1 MIPDAAFWAVGLM
14 LVCGLLVCGLV
25 VADNLVGLLLSG
37 RVYSS
42 MCFGGMLVCA
52 GVYVW
57 CLFRLFVRVWRFV
70 LFGCG

>member
-1 MIPDAAFWAVGLM
+1 M
-14 LVCGLLVCGLV
+14 LVCGSLVCGLG
-25 VADNLVGLLLSG
+25 VADNLVGLLSG

-42 MCFGGMLVCA
+42 MCFGGMLLCA

-57 CLFRLFVRVWRFV
+57 CLFRLVVRVWRFV